1 MDPIARAAE
10 DALLAHP
17 HPAVRLGELTRM
29 LAEPIDRR
37 LTAARVRAV
46 LEAHP
51 ERFRIIDPL
60 HLRWPGIADETGAGA
75 DDAWVLSIVER
86 RGPGCG
92 SSTTTR
98 LRDSIRWMGRGV
110 DGRSGL
116 EVARW
121 TTVMHAHGAA
131 RASLERTAAPDGEG
145 PV

>member
-1 MDPIARAAE
+1 
-10 DALLAHP
+10 
-17 HPAVRLGELTRM
+17 M

-60 HLRWPGIADETGAGA
+60 HLRWPGIADETGAGD

-131 RASLERTAAPDGEG
+131 RASLERTATPDGEG